1 MINIEHENPIDK
13 LFLKTKNKDSDNDSE
28 SKKIEDIRKIIEE
41 WLSQKHIDSKTRLTK
56 NQVIAISILK
66 TLADRYHIRPLQL
79 LLKNYQTFKLSE
91 DGESSKELVEILK
104 ERMPEKEQ
112 DDNIITTVGRFLES
126 K

>member
-1 MINIEHENPIDK
+1 MERDNPLDS
-13 LFLKTKNKDSDNDSE
+13 LFLKSSKNEENE
-28 SKKIEDIRKIIEE
+28 NKKVEDIRKIIEE
-41 WLSQKHIDSKTRLTK
+41 WLSKKHINSKTRLTK

-66 TLADRYHIRPLQL
+66 TIADRYHIKPLQL
-79 LLKNYQTFKLSE
+79 LLQNYQTFKLSE

-104 ERMPEKEQ
+104 ERSPERET

>member
-1 MINIEHENPIDK
+1 MNIIERNNPIDS
-13 LFLKTKNKDSDNDSE
+13 LFLNNKKDNEDS
-28 SKKIEDIRKIIEE
+28 SKKVEDIRKIIEE
-41 WLSQKHIDSKTRLTK
+41 WLNSKHINAKTRLTK

-66 TLADRYHIRPLQL
+66 TLADRYNIRPLQL

-104 ERMPEKEQ
+104 ERSPERETE
-112 DDNIITTVGRFLES
+112 DNIITTVGKFLES